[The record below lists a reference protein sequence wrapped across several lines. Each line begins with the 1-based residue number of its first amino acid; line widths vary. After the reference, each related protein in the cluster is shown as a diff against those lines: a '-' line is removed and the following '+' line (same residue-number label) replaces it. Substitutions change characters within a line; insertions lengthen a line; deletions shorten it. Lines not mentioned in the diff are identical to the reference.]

1 MDLLR
6 FVTDTRLS
14 PRGRRREPTSRGS
27 SKVVSRISGSHDRE
41 GCRVLDE
48 SPPANGAHPS
58 DAHLGSFAAEH
69 LSPTYPQRAP
79 WGTAQR
85 LRAWQAEALDL
96 YFSMDGPDGP
106 GSGPRDFLAAATPG
120 AGKTTFALRLATE
133 LLRRDVVDRI
143 VVVAPTE
150 HLKTQWADA
159 AARVSIRLDPA
170 FSNRHVAPARHYHGV
185 AVTYAQV
192 AVKASVH
199 EQLVL
204 DRRTLVILDEVHHGG
219 DALSWGDAL
228 REAYRRATR
237 RLLLSG
243 TPFRSDTAPIPF
255 VEYHPD
261 AKGIRLSRTDYSY
274 GYRRALEDGV
284 VRPVIFLVYAGQ
296 MRWRTRTGEEMEA
309 HLGQD
314 NTKDITSQAWRTALN
329 PEGQWI
335 PAVLRSADRRLSE
348 VREHVPDAGGLVIA
362 TDQTAAR
369 AYAAIL
375 EQISG
380 EAPTVVLSDE
390 AEASARIEE
399 FARGEKRW
407 MVAVRMVS
415 EGVDV
420 PRLAVGVYATSAS
433 TPLFFAQAI
442 GRFVRARRRGETASV
457 FLPNVPQLLALANE
471 LERQRDH
478 ALDRDSDGDEDW
490 NAEEDLMDAAER
502 DEKASDALTEEFSY
516 EALGSFAHF
525 DRVLYDGREF
535 GQLAVPGTPE
545 EEEFLGLPGLL
556 EPEHVHELL
565 MQRQARQGRHRKE
578 RESRESATDQPPS
591 PEQTLPP
598 ALHRTLRE
606 QRQLLNSLVGLYA
619 RQSGEPHGAVHA
631 ELRRVCGG
639 PAVAQATVAQLQSRI
654 DVLRSRVRS

>member
-1 MDLLR
+1 MHIGG
-6 FVTDTRLS
+6 FAGA
-14 PRGRRREPTSRGS
+14 P
-27 SKVVSRISGSHDRE
+27 SRIG
-41 GCRVLDE
+41 GV
-48 SPPANGAHPS
+48 
-58 DAHLGSFAAEH
+58 AADH
-69 LSPTYPQRAP
+69 LSPAYPQRAP
-79 WGTAQR
+79 WGTAER
-85 LRAWQAEALDL
+85 LRAWQAEALDR
-96 YFSMDGPDGP
+96 YFGLEGPDGV

-120 AGKTTFALRLATE
+120 AGKTTFALRLASE
-133 LLRRDVVDRI
+133 LLRRRVIDRV

-170 FSNRHVAPARHYHGV
+170 FSNRHVSPARHFHGI

-199 EQLVL
+199 QRVTE
-204 DRRTLVILDEVHHGG
+204 DARTLVILDEVHHGG

-228 REAYRRATR
+228 REAYGRATR

-261 AKGIRLSRTDYSY
+261 EHGIRLSRTDYSY
-274 GYRRALEDGV
+274 GYGRALADGV

-296 MRWRTRTGEEMEA
+296 MRWRTRTGDEMEA
-309 HLGQD
+309 QLGQD
-314 NTKDITSQAWRTALN
+314 NTKDITAQAWRTALD
-329 PEGQWI
+329 PEGEWI

-348 VREHVPDAGGLVIA
+348 VREQVPDAGGLVIA

-375 EQISG
+375 RGLTG
-380 EAPTVVLSDE
+380 EEPAVVLSDE
-390 AEASARIEE
+390 SEASARIES
-399 FARGEKRW
+399 FAKSTSRW

-420 PRLAVGVYATSAS
+420 PRLAVGVYATSAA
-433 TPLFFAQAI
+433 TPLFFAQAV

-457 FLPNVPQLLALANE
+457 FLPHVPQLMALAGE
-471 LERQRDH
+471 MERQRDH
-478 ALDRDSDGDEDW
+478 ALDRDVIGDGEWALDED
-490 NAEEDLMDAAER
+490 AMDAAQRE
-502 DEKASDALTEEFSY
+502 ESASDALTY
-516 EALGSFAHF
+516 EYTYQALGSVAHF
-525 DRVLYDGREF
+525 DRVLYEGREF

-565 MQRQARQGRHRKE
+565 QQRHARQSRHRRA
-578 RESRESATDQPPS
+578 REAREGTGEPVPP
-591 PEQTLPP
+591 Q
-598 ALHRTLRE
+598 ALHRTLKE

-619 RQSGEPHGAVHA
+619 RQTGEPHGMVHA

-639 PAVAQATVAQLQSRI
+639 PAVSHATVAQLQARI
-654 DVLRSRVRS
+654 DVLRARVRS

>member
-1 MDLLR
+1 VEDEALLEA
-6 FVTDTRLS
+6 TG
-14 PRGRRREPTSRGS
+14 P
-27 SKVVSRISGSHDRE
+27 
-41 GCRVLDE
+41 
-48 SPPANGAHPS
+48 
-58 DAHLGSFAAEH
+58 HLGSFAAEH
-69 LSPTYPQRAP
+69 LSPSYPQRAS
-79 WGTAQR
+79 WGTADR
-85 LRAWQAEALDL
+85 LRAWQAEALDR
-96 YFSMDGPDGP
+96 YFSLAGPDGV

-133 LLRRDVVDRI
+133 LLRRRIIDRI

-170 FSNRHVAPARHYHGV
+170 FSNRHVAPARHYHGI

-199 EQLVL
+199 QRVTE
-204 DRRTLVILDEVHHGG
+204 DARTLVILDEVHHGG

-228 REAYRRATR
+228 REAYGRATR

-261 AKGIRLSRTDYSY
+261 EHGIRLSRTDYGY
-274 GYRRALEDGV
+274 GYGRALADGV

-296 MRWRTRTGEEMEA
+296 MRWRTRTGDEMEA
-309 HLGQD
+309 QLGQD
-314 NTKDITSQAWRTALN
+314 NTKDITAQAWRTALD
-329 PEGQWI
+329 PEGEWI

-348 VREHVPDAGGLVIA
+348 VREQVPDAGGLVIA

-375 EQISG
+375 HGLTG
-380 EAPTVVLSDE
+380 EEPALVLSDE
-390 AEASARIEE
+390 AEASSRIES
-399 FARGEKRW
+399 FSRSTKRW

-433 TPLFFAQAI
+433 TPLFFAQAV

-457 FLPNVPQLLALANE
+457 FLPHVPQLMALAGE

-478 ALDRDSDGDEDW
+478 ALDRDSSGDDEWALDDD
-490 NAEEDLMDAAER
+490 AMDAAARE
-502 DEKASDALTEEFSY
+502 ESASDALTYEFTY
-516 EALGSFAHF
+516 QALGSLAHF

-565 MQRQARQGRHRKE
+565 QQRQARQSKHRRV
-578 RESRESATDQPPS
+578 REAHEGAAEPAPP
-591 PEQTLPP
+591 Q
-598 ALHRTLRE
+598 ALHRTLKE

-619 RQSGEPHGAVHA
+619 RQTGDPHGMVHA

-639 PAVAQATVAQLQSRI
+639 PAVSHATVAQLQARI

>member
-1 MDLLR
+1 
-6 FVTDTRLS
+6 VEEHAT
-14 PRGRRREPTSRGS
+14 
-27 SKVVSRISGSHDRE
+27 
-41 GCRVLDE
+41 
-48 SPPANGAHPS
+48 
-58 DAHLGSFAAEH
+58 LGSFAAEH

-96 YFSMDGPDGP
+96 YFGLDGPDGV
-106 GSGPRDFLAAATPG
+106 GKGPRDFLAAATPG

-133 LLRRDVVDRI
+133 LLRRAVVDRI

-159 AARVSIRLDPA
+159 AARVGIRLDPA
-170 FSNRHVAPARHYHGV
+170 FSNRHYAPSRQYHGV

-192 AVKASVH
+192 AVKSSVH
-199 EQLVL
+199 QRLVL
-204 DRRTLVILDEVHHGG
+204 DKRTLVILDEVHHGG

-228 REAYRRATR
+228 RDAYQRATR

-255 VEYHPD
+255 VEYYPNEH
-261 AKGIRLSRTDYSY
+261 GIRLSRTDYSY

-284 VRPVIFLVYAGQ
+284 VRPVIFMVYAGQ
-296 MRWRTRTGEEMEA
+296 MRWRTKTGDEMEA
-309 HLGQD
+309 QLGQD
-314 NTKDITSQAWRTALN
+314 NTKDITAQAWRTALD
-329 PEGQWI
+329 PEGDWI

-348 VREHVPDAGGLVIA
+348 VREQVPDAGGLVIA

-375 EQISG
+375 QEISG

-390 AEASARIEE
+390 AEASSRIET
-399 FARGEKRW
+399 FSKGDSRW

-457 FLPNVPQLLALANE
+457 FLPNVPPLLALANE

-478 ALDRDSDGDEDW
+478 ALDRDSDGDDEW

-502 DEKASDALTEEFSY
+502 EDKASDALTEEFAY
-516 EALGSFAHF
+516 QALGSMAHF
-525 DRVLYDGREF
+525 DRVLFDGKEF
-535 GQLAVPGTPE
+535 GELAVPGTPE

-565 MQRQARQGRHRKE
+565 MQRQARQTRRRKE
-578 RESRESATDQPPS
+578 RETQAGAKTEDVAPQ
-591 PEQTLPP
+591 
-598 ALHRTLRE
+598 ALHRTLKE

-639 PAVAQATVAQLQSRI
+639 PAVAQATVAQLQKRI
-654 DVLRSRVRS
+654 ELLRRRVHS

>member
-1 MDLLR
+1 MEELSTGDA
-6 FVTDTRLS
+6 VSTGDVVDT
-14 PRGRRREPTSRGS
+14 GDASR
-27 SKVVSRISGSHDRE
+27 HDE
-41 GCRVLDE
+41 VPGHF
-48 SPPANGAHPS
+48 G
-58 DAHLGSFAAEH
+58 GFAAEH
-69 LSPTYPQRAP
+69 LSPSFPQRAP

-96 YFSMDGPDGP
+96 YFSLDGPDGV
-106 GSGPRDFLAAATPG
+106 GKGPRDFLAAATPG
-120 AGKTTFALRLATE
+120 AGKTTFALRLASE
-133 LLRRDVVDRI
+133 LMRRGVVDRI

-159 AARVSIRLDPA
+159 AARVSLRLDPA
-170 FSNRHVAPARHYHGV
+170 FSNRHVAPSRQYHGV

-192 AVKASVH
+192 AVKSSVH
-199 EQLVL
+199 QRLVM

-228 REAYRRATR
+228 RDAYQRATR

-261 AKGIRLSRTDYSY
+261 DKGIRLSRTDYAYS
-274 GYRRALEDGV
+274 YRRALEDGV
-284 VRPVIFLVYAGQ
+284 VRPVIFLVYAGK
-296 MRWRTRTGEEMEA
+296 MRWRTKTGDEMEA

-314 NTKDITSQAWRTALN
+314 NTKDITSQAWRTALD
-329 PEGQWI
+329 PEGDWI

-348 VREHVPDAGGLVIA
+348 VREQVPDAGGLVIA

-375 EQISG
+375 AELTGEQ
-380 EAPTVVLSDE
+380 PTVVLSDE
-390 AEASARIEE
+390 AEASGRIET
-399 FARGEKRW
+399 FSKSSARW

-457 FLPNVPQLLALANE
+457 FLPNVPQLLELANE

-478 ALDRDSDGDEDW
+478 ALDRESDGDDW

-502 DEKASDALTEEFSY
+502 EDSASDALTEEFTY
-516 EALGSFAHF
+516 QALGSLAHF
-525 DRVLYDGREF
+525 DRVLFDGKEF
-535 GQLAVPGTPE
+535 GQLAVPGTIE
-545 EEEFLGLPGLL
+545 EEEFLGIPGLL

-565 MQRQARQGRHRKE
+565 TQRQARQGRHRRE
-578 RESRESATDQPPS
+578 REARESAAGPTAAD
-591 PEQTLPP
+591 EAALPQ
-598 ALHRTLRE
+598 ALHRTLKE

-619 RQSGEPHGAVHA
+619 RQSGEAHGLVHA
-631 ELRRVCGG
+631 ELRRICGG
-639 PAVAQATVAQLQSRI
+639 PAVSHATVSQLQARI
-654 DVLRSRVRS
+654 DVLRKRVHS

>member
-1 MDLLR
+1 MDEDALLEA
-6 FVTDTRLS
+6 
-14 PRGRRREPTSRGS
+14 PGP
-27 SKVVSRISGSHDRE
+27 
-41 GCRVLDE
+41 
-48 SPPANGAHPS
+48 
-58 DAHLGSFAAEH
+58 HLGSFAAEH
-69 LSPTYPQRAP
+69 LSPSYPQRAP
-79 WGTAQR
+79 WGTAGR

-96 YFSMDGPDGP
+96 YFGLDGPDGV

-133 LLRRDVVDRI
+133 LLRRRVIDRI

-159 AARVSIRLDPA
+159 AARVSLRLDPV
-170 FSNRHVAPARHYHGV
+170 FSNRHVAPARHYHGI

-199 EQLVL
+199 QRVTE
-204 DRRTLVILDEVHHGG
+204 DARTLVILDEVHHGG
-219 DALSWGDAL
+219 DALSWGEAL
-228 REAYRRATR
+228 REAYGRATR

-255 VEYHPD
+255 VEYLPD
-261 AKGIRLSRTDYSY
+261 EKGIRLSRTDYSY
-274 GYRRALEDGV
+274 GYGRALADGV
-284 VRPVIFLVYAGQ
+284 VRPVMFLVYAGQ
-296 MRWRTRTGEEMEA
+296 MRWRTRTGDEMEA
-309 HLGQD
+309 RLGQD
-314 NTKDITSQAWRTALN
+314 NTKDITAQAWRTALD
-329 PEGQWI
+329 PEGEWI

-348 VREHVPDAGGLVIA
+348 VREQVPDAGGLVIA

-375 EQISG
+375 EEVSG

-390 AEASARIEE
+390 AEASGRIEA
-399 FARGEKRW
+399 FAQGSSRW

-420 PRLAVGVYATSAS
+420 PRLSVGVYATSAS

-442 GRFVRARRRGETASV
+442 GRFVRARRRGETASI
-457 FLPNVPQLLALANE
+457 FLPHVPQLLALAGE
-471 LERQRDH
+471 MERQRDH
-478 ALDRDSDGDEDW
+478 ALDRDGGGEDEGGLDED
-490 NAEEDLMDAAER
+490 AMDAAER
-502 DEKASDALTEEFSY
+502 EESASDALTYEFTY
-516 EALGSFAHF
+516 QALGSVAHF

-535 GQLAVPGTPE
+535 GELAVPGTPE

-565 MQRQARQGRHRKE
+565 QQRQSRQSRHRRA
-578 RESRESATDQPPS
+578 REAREGAGQTTDQPA
-591 PEQTLPP
+591 PP
-598 ALHRTLRE
+598 AALHRTLKE

-619 RQSGEPHGAVHA
+619 RQSGDPHGMVHA

-639 PAVAQATVAQLQSRI
+639 PAVSHATVAQLQARI
-654 DVLRSRVRS
+654 DVLRARVRS

>member
-1 MDLLR
+1 M
-6 FVTDTRLS
+6 T
-14 PRGRRREPTSRGS
+14 
-27 SKVVSRISGSHDRE
+27 
-41 GCRVLDE
+41 DE
-48 SPPANGAHPS
+48 SAAVHIG
-58 DAHLGSFAAEH
+58 GFAAEH
-69 LSPTYPQRAP
+69 LSPSYPQRAP

-85 LRAWQAEALDL
+85 LRAWQAEALDR
-96 YFSMDGPDGP
+96 YFALDGPDGI

-120 AGKTTFALRLATE
+120 AGKTTFALRLASE
-133 LLRRDVVDRI
+133 LLRRGVVDRL

-159 AARVSIRLDPA
+159 AARVSLRLDPL
-170 FSNRHVAPARHYHGV
+170 FSNRHSVPARHYHGV

-192 AVKASVH
+192 AANPGVH
-199 EQLVL
+199 QRLTEGA
-204 DRRTLVILDEVHHGG
+204 RTLVILDEVHHGG
-219 DALSWGDAL
+219 DALSWGEAL

-261 AKGIRLSRTDYSY
+261 ERGIRISRTDYAY

-296 MRWRTRTGEEMEA
+296 MRWRTRAGEEMEA
-309 HLGQD
+309 QLGQD
-314 NTKDITSQAWRTALN
+314 NTKDITAQAWRTALD
-329 PEGQWI
+329 PHGEWI

-348 VREHVPDAGGLVIA
+348 VRAQVPDAGGLVIA
-362 TDQTAAR
+362 SDQTAAR
-369 AYAAIL
+369 AYASIL
-375 EQISG
+375 REVAG
-380 EAPTVVLSDE
+380 EEPVVVLSDE
-390 AEASARIEE
+390 AEASGRIEA
-399 FARGEKRW
+399 FAQGSARW

-457 FLPNVPQLLALANE
+457 FLPHVPDLLALAGE

-478 ALDRDSDGDEDW
+478 ALDRDIDDEI
-490 NAEEDLMDAAER
+490 DLEQDLLDAAER
-502 DEKASDALTEEFSY
+502 EDSASDALTDEFEY
-516 EALGSFAHF
+516 QALDSVAHF

-556 EPEHVHELL
+556 EPEAVHDLL
-565 MQRQARQGRHRKE
+565 MQRQARQSRHRIARE
-578 RESRESATDQPPS
+578 RRASEQPA
-591 PEQTLPP
+591 EEAAAAPP
-598 ALHRTLRE
+598 AALHRTLRE

-619 RQSGEPHGAVHA
+619 RQSGEPHGLVHA
-631 ELRRVCGG
+631 ELRRLCGG
-639 PAVAQATVAQLQSRI
+639 PAVSHATVAQLQARI
-654 DVLRSRVRS
+654 DVLRARVRS

>member
-1 MDLLR
+1 MDDDALASIEGDLR
-6 FVTDTRLS
+6 
-14 PRGRRREPTSRGS
+14 
-27 SKVVSRISGSHDRE
+27 
-41 GCRVLDE
+41 
-48 SPPANGAHPS
+48 HPS
-58 DAHLGSFAAEH
+58 ENAHIGGFAGEH
-69 LSPTYPQRAP
+69 LSPSYPQRAP

-96 YFSMDGPDGP
+96 YFSLDGPDGP

-120 AGKTTFALRLATE
+120 AGKTTFALRLAGE
-133 LLRRDVVDRI
+133 LLRRRVIDRI

-159 AARVSIRLDPA
+159 ASRVSIRLDPA
-170 FSNRHVAPARHYHGV
+170 FSNRHFAPARHYHGV

-199 EQLVL
+199 QRLVE
-204 DRRTLVILDEVHHGG
+204 DARTLVILDEVHHGG
-219 DALSWGDAL
+219 DALSWGEAL
-228 REAYRRATR
+228 REAYARATR

-261 AKGIRLSRTDYSY
+261 EHGIRISRTDYGY

-284 VRPVIFLVYAGQ
+284 VRPVIFLVYAGR
-296 MRWRTRTGEEMEA
+296 MRWRTKTGDEMEA

-314 NTKDITSQAWRTALN
+314 NTKDITAQAWRTALD
-329 PEGQWI
+329 PEGEWI

-348 VREHVPDAGGLVIA
+348 VREQVPDAGGLVIA

-369 AYAAIL
+369 AYAEIL
-375 EQISG
+375 RTVTG
-380 EAPTVVLSDE
+380 EEPAVVLSDE
-390 AEASARIEE
+390 AEASSRIEA
-399 FARGEKRW
+399 FASSTTRW

-457 FLPNVPQLLALANE
+457 FLPNVPQLLALAGE

-478 ALDRDSDGDEDW
+478 ALDRDSDGDDW

-502 DEKASDALTEEFSY
+502 EDKASDALTEEFTY
-516 EALGSFAHF
+516 QALGSLAHF
-525 DRVLYDGREF
+525 DRVLFDGKEF

-565 MQRQARQGRHRKE
+565 MQRQARQGRHRHA
-578 RESRESATDQPPS
+578 REAREASGADE
-591 PEQTLPP
+591 PESSMP
-598 ALHRTLRE
+598 APLHRTLKE

-619 RQSGEPHGAVHA
+619 RQTGEAHGLVHA

-639 PAVAQATVAQLQSRI
+639 PAVSHATVTQLQSRI

>member
-1 MDLLR
+1 VKGDDVEDDDLLEA
-6 FVTDTRLS
+6 
-14 PRGRRREPTSRGS
+14 PGPY
-27 SKVVSRISGSHDRE
+27 I
-41 GCRVLDE
+41 
-48 SPPANGAHPS
+48 
-58 DAHLGSFAAEH
+58 GSFAAEH
-69 LSPTYPQRAP
+69 LSPAYPQRAP

-85 LRAWQAEALDL
+85 LRAWQAEALDR
-96 YFSMDGPDGP
+96 YFGHDGPDGP
-106 GSGPRDFLAAATPG
+106 GAGPRDFLAAATPG
-120 AGKTTFALRLATE
+120 AGKTTFALRLASE
-133 LLRRDVVDRI
+133 LLRRRIIDRI

-159 AARVSIRLDPA
+159 AARVSIRLDPM
-170 FSNRHVAPARHYHGV
+170 FSNRHVAPARHYHGI

-199 EQLVL
+199 QRVTE
-204 DRRTLVILDEVHHGG
+204 DARTLVILDEVHHGG

-228 REAYRRATR
+228 REAYGRATR

-261 AKGIRLSRTDYSY
+261 ENGIRLSRTDYSY
-274 GYRRALEDGV
+274 GYGRALADGV

-296 MRWRTRTGEEMEA
+296 MRWRTRTGDEMEA
-309 HLGQD
+309 QLGQD
-314 NTKDITSQAWRTALN
+314 NTKDITAQAWRTALA
-329 PEGQWI
+329 PEGEWI
-335 PAVLRSADRRLSE
+335 PAVLRAADRRLTE
-348 VREHVPDAGGLVIA
+348 VREQVPDAGGLVIA

-375 EQISG
+375 EGLTG
-380 EAPTVVLSDE
+380 EAPTIVLSDE
-390 AEASARIEE
+390 AEASSRIEA
-399 FARGEKRW
+399 FARGTSRW

-433 TPLFFAQAI
+433 TPLFFAQAV

-457 FLPNVPQLLALANE
+457 FLPHVPQLMALAGE

-478 ALDRDSDGDEDW
+478 ALDRDAAGDDEWTLDDD
-490 NAEEDLMDAAER
+490 AMDAAQRE
-502 DEKASDALTEEFSY
+502 ESASDALTYEFTY
-516 EALGSFAHF
+516 QALGSVAHF

-556 EPEHVHELL
+556 EPEHVHDLL
-565 MQRQARQGRHRKE
+565 QQRQARQGRHRRA
-578 RESRESATDQPPS
+578 REAREGAAEPAPP
-591 PEQTLPP
+591 Q
-598 ALHRTLRE
+598 ALHRTLKE

-619 RQSGEPHGAVHA
+619 RQTGDPHGMVHA

-639 PAVAQATVAQLQSRI
+639 PAVSHATVAQLQARI

>member
-1 MDLLR
+1 M
-6 FVTDTRLS
+6 
-14 PRGRRREPTSRGS
+14 PQ
-27 SKVVSRISGSHDRE
+27 
-41 GCRVLDE
+41 
-48 SPPANGAHPS
+48 PARAEHGHF
-58 DAHLGSFAAEH
+58 GGFAGEH
-69 LSPTYPQRAP
+69 LSPSYPQRAP

-85 LRAWQAEALDL
+85 LRAWQADALDL
-96 YFSMDGPDGP
+96 YFGLDGPDGP

-120 AGKTTFALRLATE
+120 AGKTTFALRLASE
-133 LLRRDVVDRI
+133 LLRRRVIDHI

-170 FSNRHVAPARHYHGV
+170 FTNRHYAPARQYHGV

-199 EQLVL
+199 QRLVE
-204 DRRTLVILDEVHHGG
+204 DARTLVILDEVHHGG

-228 REAYRRATR
+228 REAYHRATR

-261 AKGIRLSRTDYSY
+261 EHGIRLSRTDYSY

-296 MRWRTRTGEEMEA
+296 MRWRTKTGDEMEA
-309 HLGQD
+309 QLGQD
-314 NTKDITSQAWRTALN
+314 NTKDITAQAWRTALD

-335 PAVLRSADRRLSE
+335 PAVLRSADRRLTE
-348 VREHVPDAGGLVIA
+348 VREQVPDAGGLVIA

-369 AYAAIL
+369 AYAEIL
-375 EQISG
+375 RGITG
-380 EAPTVVLSDE
+380 EEPAVVLSDE
-390 AEASARIEE
+390 AEASARIES
-399 FARGEKRW
+399 FSRSTTRW

-433 TPLFFAQAI
+433 TPLFFAQAV

-457 FLPNVPQLLALANE
+457 FLPNVPQLLALAGE

-478 ALDRDSDGDEDW
+478 ALDRESDGDDW
-490 NAEEDLMDAAER
+490 DAEEDLVVAAER
-502 DEKASDALTEEFSY
+502 EEKASDALTAEFTY
-516 EALGSFAHF
+516 QALGSLAHF
-525 DRVLYDGREF
+525 DRVLFDGKEF

-565 MQRQARQGRHRKE
+565 MQRQVRQGRHRRA
-578 RESRESATDQPPS
+578 REALESQSGEPPDNALPQP
-591 PEQTLPP
+591 
-598 ALHRTLRE
+598 LHRSLKE

-619 RQSGEPHGAVHA
+619 RQTGEAHGLVHA

-639 PAVAQATVAQLQSRI
+639 PAVSHATVSQLQARI

>member
-1 MDLLR
+1 MYEDQQEH
-6 FVTDTRLS
+6 F
-14 PRGRRREPTSRGS
+14 
-27 SKVVSRISGSHDRE
+27 
-41 GCRVLDE
+41 
-48 SPPANGAHPS
+48 
-58 DAHLGSFAAEH
+58 GSFAAEH
-69 LSPTYPQRAP
+69 LSPSFPQRAP

-85 LRAWQAEALDL
+85 LRAWQAEALDQ
-96 YFSMDGPDGP
+96 YFGMDGPEGI
-106 GSGPRDFLAAATPG
+106 GKGPRDFLAAATPG
-120 AGKTTFALRLATE
+120 AGKTTFALRLASE
-133 LLRRDVVDRI
+133 LLRRGVIDRI

-159 AARVSIRLDPA
+159 AARVSIRLDPR
-170 FSNRHVAPARHYHGV
+170 FSNAQRTPSRQYHGV

-192 AVKASVH
+192 AVKSSVH
-199 EQLVL
+199 KRIVEES
-204 DRRTLVILDEVHHGG
+204 RTLVILDEVHHGG

-228 REAYRRATR
+228 RDAYGRATR

-255 VEYHPD
+255 VEYHPND
-261 AKGIRLSRTDYSY
+261 KGIRLSRTDYNY
-274 GYRRALEDGV
+274 GYGRALADGV
-284 VRPVIFLVYAGQ
+284 VRPVLFLVYAGK
-296 MRWRTRTGEEMEA
+296 MRWRTRAGDELEA

-314 NTKDITSQAWRTALN
+314 NTKDVTSQAWRTALD
-329 PEGQWI
+329 PEGDWI

-348 VREHVPDAGGLVIA
+348 VRQDVPDAGGLVIA

-375 EQISG
+375 RDITG
-380 EAPTVVLSDE
+380 EAPTVVLSDDK
-390 AEASARIEE
+390 AASGRIET
-399 FARGEKRW
+399 FGQATTRW

-442 GRFVRARRRGETASV
+442 GRFVRARRRGEAASV
-457 FLPNVPQLLALANE
+457 FLPNVPQLLNLANE
-471 LERQRDH
+471 LERERDH
-478 ALDRDSDGDEDW
+478 ALDRGEKDDDGLEDS
-490 NAEEDLMDAAER
+490 LLDAAER
-502 DEKASDALTEEFSY
+502 EEKASDELEQEFSY
-516 EALGSFAHF
+516 QALGSVAHF

-565 MQRQARQGRHRKE
+565 MQRQSRQSRHRRV
-578 RESRESATDQPPS
+578 REAR
-591 PEQTLPP
+591 EQTEGEAAAPALPAP
-598 ALHRTLRE
+598 LHRTLRE
-606 QRQLLNSLVGLYA
+606 QRQLLNSLVGVYA

-631 ELRRVCGG
+631 ELRRICGG
-639 PAVAQATVAQLQSRI
+639 PAVPQATVAQLQARI
-654 DVLRSRVRS
+654 DLLRARVRS

>member
-1 MDLLR
+1 MS
-6 FVTDTRLS
+6 LS
-14 PRGRRREPTSRGS
+14 EDDQIVIADPADPAQERGQ
-27 SKVVSRISGSHDRE
+27 I
-41 GCRVLDE
+41 
-48 SPPANGAHPS
+48 
-58 DAHLGSFAAEH
+58 GSFAAEH

-96 YFSMDGPDGP
+96 YFSLDGPDGA
-106 GSGPRDFLAAATPG
+106 GKGPRDFLAAATPG

-133 LLRRDVVDRI
+133 QIRRGVVDRI

-159 AARVSIRLDPA
+159 AARVGIRLDPN
-170 FSNRHVAPARHYHGV
+170 FSNRHAMPSRQYHGV

-199 EQLVL
+199 QNLIM
-204 DRRTLVILDEVHHGG
+204 DKRTLVILDEVHHGG

-228 REAYRRATR
+228 REAYSRATR

-261 AKGIRLSRTDYSY
+261 RHGVRVSRTDYAY

-284 VRPVIFLVYAGQ
+284 VRPVLFMVYAGH
-296 MRWRTRTGEEMEA
+296 MRWRTKTGDEMEA
-309 HLGQD
+309 QLGQD
-314 NTKDITSQAWRTALN
+314 NTKDITSQAWRTALS
-329 PEGQWI
+329 PDGEWMS
-335 PAVLRSADRRLSE
+335 AVLRSADRRLSE
-348 VREHVPDAGGLVIA
+348 VRTTVPDAGGLVIA

-369 AYAAIL
+369 AYAALL

-380 EAPTVVLSDE
+380 ETPTVVLSDE
-390 AEASARIEE
+390 AEASSRIEQ
-399 FARGEKRW
+399 FSASDKRW

-457 FLPNVPQLLALANE
+457 FLPNVPQLLELANTM
-471 LERQRDH
+471 ERERDH
-478 ALDRDSDGDEDW
+478 ALDRESDAEDMW
-490 NAEEDLMDAAER
+490 DAEEDAMNAAER
-502 DEKASDALTEEFSY
+502 EDKASDALLEEGSY
-516 EALGSFAHF
+516 QALNANAHF
-525 DRVLYDGREF
+525 DRVLYDGKEF

-565 MQRQARQGRHRKE
+565 MQRQARQGRHRQV
-578 RESRESATDQPPS
+578 REARESAGEGTA
-591 PEQTLPP
+591 PESTLPAP
-598 ALHRTLRE
+598 LHRTLKE

-619 RQSGEPHGAVHA
+619 RQSGEPHGQVHA
-631 ELRRVCGG
+631 ELRRLCGG
-639 PAVAQATVAQLQSRI
+639 PAVSHATVAQLQSRI
-654 DVLRSRVRS
+654 ELLRSRVRS